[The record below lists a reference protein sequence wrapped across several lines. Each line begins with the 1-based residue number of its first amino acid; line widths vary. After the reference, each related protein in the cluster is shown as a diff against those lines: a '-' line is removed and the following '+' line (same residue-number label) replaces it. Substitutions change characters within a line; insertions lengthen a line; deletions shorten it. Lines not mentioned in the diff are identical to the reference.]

1 MPDPRPAAILRG
13 RQLRSATRRSW
24 RALCGLLALC
34 GAFGSA
40 CAEDEGPRERPPTRV
55 QVVTAL
61 PERLDRTLTS
71 VGSFESPEMTTIAS
85 EVEGRVSSLEI
96 PEGQPIEAGH
106 ILAYLDDG
114 EDRATLSVARARLK
128 NARDRLKRLENLRAQ
143 SVSSE
148 QAYDD
153 ARSEFDAAYGAFNE
167 ARTRLAKTT
176 IAAPFAGVLG
186 LRMVNVGQ
194 VVQGG
199 TEIVELTQV
208 DPLELRFAVPQRFAA
223 DVAVGQRVIGRVGSC
238 GATFE
243 GLVEAIDPRVDPAT
257 RSVRLQATVP
267 NPGATLLPGM
277 AVSLR
282 LVVGQI
288 ADALVVPQEAI
299 IRQGTKHVVYVL
311 DAENRVESR
320 TVTLGEFSPR
330 GVHLASGL
338 EPGVRVV
345 TAGHQKLRPGSVTA
359 PEPFEPVDN
368 PNLALGDVDPEGR
381 CDPPA

>member
-1 MPDPRPAAILRG
+1 MLLGA
-13 RQLRSATRRSW
+13 
-24 RALCGLLALC
+24 CGQGTDA
-34 GAFGSA
+34 
-40 CAEDEGPRERPPTRV
+40 PRERPPVRV
-55 QVVTAL
+55 QVVTAN
-61 PERLDRTLTS
+61 PEALDRTLTS

-85 EVEGRVSSLEI
+85 EVEGRVASLEI
-96 PEGQPIEAGH
+96 PEGQRVEAGH

-114 EDRATLSVARARLK
+114 EDRASLSVARARLK

-153 ARSEFDAAYGAFNE
+153 ARSEFDAAYGGFTE

-176 IAAPFAGVLG
+176 IATPFAGVLG

-194 VVQGG
+194 YVQGG

-208 DPLELRFAVPQRFAA
+208 DPLELRFAVPQRYAA
-223 DVAVGQRVIGRVGSC
+223 DVAVGQRVVGRVGSC
-238 GATFE
+238 GTTFE
-243 GLVEAIDPRVDPAT
+243 GVVEAIDPRVDPAT

-267 NPGATLLPGM
+267 NAGSNLLPGM

-282 LVVGQI
+282 LVVGKI
-288 ADALVVPQEAI
+288 PDALVVPQEAI

-330 GVHLASGL
+330 GVHLVSGL
-338 EPGVRVV
+338 EPGVRVIA
-345 TAGHQKLRPGSVTA
+345 AGHQRQKLRPGSVTA

-368 PNLALGDVDPEGR
+368 PNLALGDVDTEGR